1 MKKNN
6 VKTITLTAVFAALIA
21 VTTAFIKIPTGINEG
36 YVHIGDSMIYLAG
49 CLLGPYAAI
58 AASIGG
64 ALADLLAGAAIW
76 VLPTAI
82 IKPFNAIPFIIAT
95 HYYVKHK
102 GSHKIIHLS
111 TILMSV
117 VSGFITILGY
127 YIAEGLMFSFE
138 AALIAS
144 PLGLIQLIGSAVVFI
159 VVGFAFDKLNIQ
171 KSLFKGDLK

>member
-6 VKTITLTAVFAALIA
+6 LRKITLTAIFAALIA

-36 YVHIGDSMIYLAG
+36 YVHLGDSMIYLAG

-64 ALADLLAGAAIW
+64 ALADILAGAAVWAI
-76 VLPTAI
+76 PTAI
-82 IKPFNAIPFIIAT
+82 IKPINSIPFIIAT
-95 HYYVKHK
+95 AYYVKHK

-111 TILMSV
+111 TILMTV
-117 VSGFITILGY
+117 ISGLITIVGY

-138 AALIAS
+138 VAQITSL
-144 PLGLIQLIGSAVVFI
+144 LGLVQPVGSAIVFI
-159 VVGFAFDKLNIQ
+159 ALGYALDKIKIQ
-171 KSLFKGDLK
+171 KHFN